1 MVYKKQVG
9 IMVKIRGYGK
19 KETRRERV
27 GIFLPSLLFFILFPY
42 IISSFSE
49 AEKQTFEPENTLGQI
64 YVIEKRIW
72 GGRKIP
78 LEEYL
83 TGMLAATIPPE
94 YEPETLKAQA
104 VILRSYCVNY
114 MKKEEGRK
122 VIYEEELE
130 EYYVTEQECEKVWK
144 EETDLHLQKM
154 QNAVNDTKGL
164 ILVSDGDVVKPP
176 FCRMSNGKSR
186 DITEYVAHKENYGYM
201 KTVTCSKDCLAADFI
216 QYQEISQKEFE
227 KILGKLV
234 QKKTDNLKKII
245 LYRDNNGY
253 VKEVQI
259 GEEKID
265 GDRFRETLKLQSSSY
280 SLDKIDNTIE
290 IQTKG
295 IGHGFG
301 FVQYEANEL
310 AKNEKDYMD
319 LLNYFF
325 DNISFEKL

>member
-1 MVYKKQVG
+1 MAQNP
-9 IMVKIRGYGK
+9 
-19 KETRRERV
+19 RE
-27 GIFLPSLLFFILFPY
+27 
-42 IISSFSE
+42 
-49 AEKQTFEPENTLGQI
+49 
-64 YVIEKRIW
+64 
-72 GGRKIP
+72 
-78 LEEYL
+78 
-83 TGMLAATIPPE
+83 
-94 YEPETLKAQA
+94 
-104 VILRSYCVNY
+104 
-114 MKKEEGRK
+114 
-122 VIYEEELE
+122 
-130 EYYVTEQECEKVWK
+130 
-144 EETDLHLQKM
+144 
-154 QNAVNDTKGL
+154 
-164 ILVSDGDVVKPP
+164 
-176 FCRMSNGKSR
+176 
-186 DITEYVAHKENYGYM
+186 
-201 KTVTCSKDCLAADFI
+201 
-216 QYQEISQKEFE
+216 
-227 KILGKLV
+227 ILGKLV